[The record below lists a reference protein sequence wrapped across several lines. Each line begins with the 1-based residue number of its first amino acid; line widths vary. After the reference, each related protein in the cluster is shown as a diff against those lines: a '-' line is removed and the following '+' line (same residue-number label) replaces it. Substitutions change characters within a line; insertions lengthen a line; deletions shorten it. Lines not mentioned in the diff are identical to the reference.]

1 MRRWREGFTRLMHLP
16 GDALLDVSRL
26 TWIGRNQ
33 LHIENH
39 RGLIRFQS
47 GRLVIATLQGPLE
60 ITGQQLE
67 LQSMTADEMFIV
79 GAIAQCSYIS
89 ETKESTK

>member
-1 MRRWREGFTRLMHLP
+1 MHLP
-16 GDALLDVSRL
+16 GDALFDVSRL

-39 RGLIRFQS
+39 LGLIRFQPS
-47 GRLVIATLQGPLE
+47 RLVIATLQGPLE

-67 LQSMTADEMFIV
+67 LQSMTSDEMFIV
-79 GAIAQCSYIS
+79 GAIAQCSYIPGI
-89 ETKESTK
+89 KESTK

>member
-1 MRRWREGFTRLMHLP
+1 MHLP

-39 RGLIRFQS
+39 RGLVRFQP
-47 GRLVIATLQGPLE
+47 GRLVLTTVEGQLE

-67 LQSMTADEMFIV
+67 LQSMSADEMFVV
-79 GAIAQCSYIS
+79 GVIERCSYI
-89 ETKESTK
+89 TGAKESAK

>member
-1 MRRWREGFTRLMHLP
+1 MRRWREGFTQLMHLP

-39 RGLIRFQS
+39 RGLIRFQPD
-47 GRLVIATLQGPLE
+47 RLVIATIEGSLE

-67 LQSMTADEMFIV
+67 LQSMSADEMFVV
-79 GAIAQCSYIS
+79 GVIARCSYITG
-89 ETKESTK
+89 TKESTK